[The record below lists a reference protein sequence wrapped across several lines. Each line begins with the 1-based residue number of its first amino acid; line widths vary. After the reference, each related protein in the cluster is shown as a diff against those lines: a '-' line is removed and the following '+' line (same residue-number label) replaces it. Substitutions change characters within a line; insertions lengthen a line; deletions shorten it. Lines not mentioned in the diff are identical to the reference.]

1 MKFSE
6 LIEHAVECIKTFNP
20 VIKTIDSHAD
30 SFLEKVSCKPRL
42 HCWSMPAVIQGTGTA
57 SNHSYLFAVS
67 VETKIYFANA
77 FLLQLSSKTHTNEYS
92 SNRSST
98 GACAM
103 KTSSR

>member
-30 SFLEKVSCKPRL
+30 SFLEKVSCNPRL
-42 HCWSMPAVIQGTGTA
+42 HHCFTHAVIQATGAA
-57 SNHSYLFAVS
+57 SNHSYLFTLA

-77 FLLQLSSKTHTNEYS
+77 FLLYLVL
-92 SNRSST
+92 RPIR
-98 GACAM
+98 
-103 KTSSR
+103 TSICQTDLLRMRAL

>member
-30 SFLEKVSCKPRL
+30 SFLEKVSCKPTQ
-42 HCWSMPAVIQGTGTA
+42 HTWFMPAVIQATGTA
-57 SNHSYLFAVS
+57 SNHSYLFTLA

-77 FLLQLSSKTHTNEYS
+77 FLLQLSSKTPTNEYS

-98 GACAM
+98 DAYVM
-103 KTSSR
+103 KTFSR